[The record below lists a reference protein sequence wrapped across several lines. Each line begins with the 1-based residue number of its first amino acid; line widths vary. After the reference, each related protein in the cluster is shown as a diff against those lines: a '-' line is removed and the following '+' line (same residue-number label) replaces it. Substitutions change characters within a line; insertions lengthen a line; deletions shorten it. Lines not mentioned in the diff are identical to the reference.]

1 MGGLR
6 SLIMAT
12 WNAKCYVGTKGG
24 YQNLQV
30 EAASVNGARQQFERV
45 YGSQQTINIRR
56 VDGDSYSGGGSMG
69 AIEGISTLLFWIG
82 AFLVFMYWKEI
93 AAIALIFGI
102 LSLIVWFFNQ
112 KETK

>member
-1 MGGLR
+1 
-6 SLIMAT
+6 
-12 WNAKCYVGTKGG
+12 
-24 YQNLQV
+24 
-30 EAASVNGARQQFERV
+30 
-45 YGSQQTINIRR
+45 
-56 VDGDSYSGGGSMG
+56 MG

-112 KETK
+112 KETN